1 MTHSEPQW
9 RTEVPPHL
17 IARFG
22 LDQLHIVIFQPL
34 DDTGGK
40 RDGISIELP
49 YGQSAFVD
57 AMATA
62 TRTSARVALLC
73 DSHAEAEAAAAHAAP
88 LLPHHRRVAY
98 ERAAAG
104 AWDITA

>member
-1 MTHSEPQW
+1 MTQTEPQW

-17 IARFG
+17 IAPYGVSEMHAVF
-22 LDQLHIVIFQPL
+22 FQPL

-49 YGQSAFVD
+49 YGQSAFLD

-62 TRTSARVALLC
+62 TRLGARVALLC

-98 ERAAAG
+98 ERAVAG